1 MTFKLTVSDK
11 EVILTDKELFSILLE
26 KVRSESSADTK
37 ITDVS
42 AFVETLFELVP
53 KETLTQCTLTNI
65 STLMFLSGYYYAKFL
80 EKNNVE
86 IIKEKKKEN

>member
-1 MTFKLTVSDK
+1 MFKLTISDK

-26 KVRSESSADTK
+26 KVRSESSTDTNV
-37 ITDVS
+37 TDVS
-42 AFVETLFELVP
+42 HFIETLFQLVS
-53 KETLTQCTLTNI
+53 KKTLTQFTLTNI

-86 IIKEKKKEN
+86 IIKEKKKEK